1 MVRGKHWKKE
11 VNQWRAIF
19 IVHVATSNVLEIFSV
34 RNITAFCML
43 GRTPLLLLLTNSFSS
58 TYVHYDIILFHF
70 VSFCFNSQWSSPYF
84 LVFSPLYF
92 SQFVNHEQLI
102 SSLITP
108 FDMWLIMIT
117 STLLA
122 LTSWCS
128 TNRRTSQNTCTLF
141 NSYTG
146 FGFTGEYQGGIWSTR
161 HKSCKISKNLQCCSM
176 SGNVL
181 VLFKGHTTSQDMG
194 DTTYHLT
201 CKSPHSSCLCAC
213 FGRHT
218 AS

>member
-1 MVRGKHWKKE
+1 
-11 VNQWRAIF
+11 
-19 IVHVATSNVLEIFSV
+19 
-34 RNITAFCML
+34 ML

-122 LTSWCS
+122 LPSWCS
-128 TNRRTSQNTCTLF
+128 TNKRTSQNTCTLF

-146 FGFTGEYQGGIWSTR
+146 LVSLVNTKVALGLQGISLA
-161 HKSCKISKNLQCCSM
+161 KSWRIFSAAVCQVMYLFCSRAIQPARTWVTLHSLQITSPVVSVCMFWQAYSLV
-176 SGNVL
+176 GNNCLQSWVSSNIPAT
-181 VLFKGHTTSQDMG
+181 VCVGH
-194 DTTYHLT
+194 
-201 CKSPHSSCLCAC
+201 CFEPHSHQKHVYKE
-213 FGRHT
+213 G
-218 AS
+218 